1 MIYTGRPPSLSRR
14 ARYGRC
20 PSNRLRPPSERAG
33 SGHCS
38 DPTGALARRATRSAS
53 GRCASS
59 EAGGRSV
66 YTGVR
71 RLTTF
76 RRAARG
82 FCPGQTVDRARRIG
96 PQTRQTIPPPPQPRD
111 RPLARRRP
119 GPRAYDSANYP
130 AAKGISVGHAS
141 KGGRTRP
148 VRRVWSM
155 TPQGAEGFSG
165 SRRASG
171 RLGEPRCGRRS
182 GRAARRLSGRQA
194 GMSRWFVPAP
204 HRATGTGRVE

>member
-1 MIYTGRPPSLSRR
+1 MSRR
-14 ARYGRC
+14 ARYGR
-20 PSNRLRPPSERAG
+20 PFESLTTALRARRLRPLLGSDRCPCEAG
-33 SGHCS
+33 H
-38 DPTGALARRATRSAS
+38 PAQLPGAAQARRPAVDLLNA
-53 GRCASS
+53 
-59 EAGGRSV
+59 
-66 YTGVR
+66 GVR

-76 RRAARG
+76 RRAAGG
-82 FCPGQTVDRARRIG
+82 FCPGQTVDRARRVG
-96 PQTRQTIPPPPQPRD
+96 PQTRQTTPPPPQPRD
-111 RPLARRRP
+111 RALARRRP

-130 AAKGISVGHAS
+130 AATGISVGHAS
-141 KGGRTRP
+141 KGGRTRT
-148 VRRVWSM
+148 VRHVWST

-171 RLGEPRCGRRS
+171 RLGGTRCGRRS